1 VPPDQKSITKSKK
14 TIKLFWKEV
23 KEDKSLL
30 SRIMKKKTIWDEIK
44 PIPVDTE
51 KLEHLFESRA
61 KEIVNK
67 VRISCTQWHLCDH

>member
-1 VPPDQKSITKSKK
+1 MSDSKMMKNKK

-30 SRIMKKKTIWDEIK
+30 SRIMKKKTIWDDIK
-44 PIPVDTE
+44 SIPVDTE

-61 KEIVNK
+61 KEIMNK
-67 VRISCTQWHLCDH
+67 VSIDVLLLFGLHC